1 MRTRQLSLFIAVI
14 ASLGAAPLLHPV
26 QALAADAA
34 AIQPKDGWYNKA
46 LVDYDFVRQNVSIPP
61 KKGVMIIDSRPAARQ
76 YDPGHIPGAINIPD
90 SQFDKMVDKLP
101 ADKTTLLLF
110 YCGGLECM
118 LSHNSA
124 FKAEKLGYTN
134 IKVYPA
140 GSPDWKARGAQMSV
154 SAAYIKKL
162 MEDKTPYALI
172 DARPKRLADK
182 GMIPTAINISDT
194 EFDKNVDKLPADK
207 ATLLI
212 YYCGG
217 LECVLSDNSAEKA
230 KKLGYT
236 NVLTYPPGYP
246 EWEKL
251 NAPATPMAA
260 MAGAAAN
267 MAAGMAQAMAQLM
280 PGKEKG
286 TVTVESFE
294 KVWKQNPG
302 SVMLVDVRDPREV
315 AAGMIKGSV
324 NIPMNELE
332 KKIATLP
339 TDKPVV
345 FVCGTGARS
354 GEAFDTVKL
363 LGSKVQASFLDADV
377 KFNADGTFTMVQKK

>member
-1 MRTRQLSLFIAVI
+1 MKAKQLTLFVAVM
-14 ASLGAAPLLHPV
+14 ASLAAAPLVYPV
-26 QALAADAA
+26 TAFAADAA
-34 AIQPKDGWYNKA
+34 TIQPRDGWYNKA
-46 LVDYDFVRQNVSIPP
+46 LVDFDFMRQNVSIPP

-90 SQFDKMVDKLP
+90 SQFDKLVDKLP
-101 ADKTTLLLF
+101 ADKATLLLF

-140 GSPDWKARGAQMSV
+140 GSPEWKAKGAQISV

-162 MEDKTPYALI
+162 MEDKAPYVLI
-172 DARPKRLADK
+172 DARPKRVADK
-182 GMIPTAINISDT
+182 GMIPTAINISDS
-194 EFDKNVDKLPADK
+194 EFDKHVDKLPADK
-207 ATLLI
+207 ATPLI

-230 KKLGYT
+230 KKAGYT

-246 EWEKL
+246 EWEKMHG
-251 NAPATPMAA
+251 APAAA
-260 MAGAAAN
+260 GAPAGAAAGATTSS
-267 MAAGMAQAMAQLM
+267 AALV

-286 TVTVESFE
+286 SVTVDSFQA
-294 KVWKQNPG
+294 VWKANPG
-302 SVMLVDVRDPREV
+302 SVMLVDVRDPKEV
-315 AAGMIKGSV
+315 ASGMIKGSV

-363 LGSKVQASFLDADV
+363 LGGKVQASFLDADV
-377 KFNADGTFTMVQKK
+377 KFNADGSYTMTAKK

>member
-1 MRTRQLSLFIAVI
+1 MRTQGLTLFVAAL
-14 ASLGAAPLLHPV
+14 ASLAAVPLVYPV
-26 QALAADAA
+26 TTYAADAA
-34 AIQPKDGWYNKA
+34 AIQPRDGWYAKA
-46 LVDYDFVRQNVSIPP
+46 LVDYDFVRQQVSIPP
-61 KKGVMIIDSRPAARQ
+61 KKGVVIIDSRPAARQ

-90 SQFDKMVDKLP
+90 SQFDKLVDKLP
-101 ADKTTLLLF
+101 ADKATLLLF

-140 GSPDWKARGAQMSV
+140 GSPEWKAKGGPISV
-154 SAAYIKKL
+154 SAAYVKKL
-162 MEDKTPYALI
+162 MDEKAAYALI
-172 DARPKRLADK
+172 DARPKRVADK

-194 EFDKNVDKLPADK
+194 EFDKHVDKLPTDK
-207 ATLLI
+207 ATPLI
-212 YYCGG
+212 FYCGG

-230 KKLGYT
+230 RKLGYT

-251 NAPATPMAA
+251 HGAPAPAA
-260 MAGAAAN
+260 GAPAGAAAAP
-267 MAAGMAQAMAQLM
+267 AASSAALV

-286 TVTVESFE
+286 SVTVDSFQS
-294 KVWKQNPG
+294 VWKANPG
-302 SVMLVDVRDPREV
+302 SVMLVDVRDAKEV
-315 AAGMIKGSV
+315 ASGMIKGSV

-354 GEAFDTVKL
+354 GEAYDTVKL
-363 LGSKVQASFLDADV
+363 LGGKVQASFLDADV
-377 KFNADGTFTMVQKK
+377 KFNADGSYTMAAKK

>member
-1 MRTRQLSLFIAVI
+1 MQEMIMRTHRLTLFVAVL
-14 ASLGAAPLLHPV
+14 ASLAAAPIVFPV
-26 QALAADAA
+26 TAYAADAV
-34 AIQPKDGWYNKA
+34 AIQSRDGWYNKA
-46 LVDYDFVRQNVSIPP
+46 LVDFDFMRQNVSIPP

-90 SQFDKMVDKLP
+90 SQFDKQVDKLP
-101 ADKTTLLLF
+101 ADKATLLLF

-124 FKAEKLGYTN
+124 LKAEKLGYTN

-140 GSPDWKARGAQMSV
+140 GSPEWKAKGAQVSV
-154 SAAYIKKL
+154 SAAHVKKL
-162 MEDKTPYALI
+162 IDEKANYMLI
-172 DARPKRLADK
+172 DARPKRVADK
-182 GMIPTAINISDT
+182 GMVPTAVNISDT

-230 KKLGYT
+230 RKLGYT
-236 NVLTYPPGYP
+236 NILTYPPGYP

-251 NAPATPMAA
+251 HGATASAPTLAA
-260 MAGAAAN
+260 
-267 MAAGMAQAMAQLM
+267 
-280 PGKEKG
+280 GKEKG
-286 TVTVESFE
+286 TVTVASFE
-294 KVWKQNPG
+294 KTWKENPG
-302 SVMLVDVRDPREV
+302 SLMLVDVRDPKEF
-315 AAGMIKGSV
+315 AAGTIKGAV
-324 NIPMNELE
+324 NIPMSDLE

-339 TDKPVV
+339 TDRPVV

-363 LGSKVQASFLDADV
+363 LGGKVQASFIDADT
-377 KFNADGTFTMVQKK
+377 KFNADGSYSMVEKK

>member
-1 MRTRQLSLFIAVI
+1 MKAKQLTLFVAVM
-14 ASLGAAPLLHPV
+14 ASLAAAPLVYPV
-26 QALAADAA
+26 TAFAADAA
-34 AIQPKDGWYNKA
+34 TIQPRDGWYNKA
-46 LVDYDFVRQNVSIPP
+46 LVDFDFMRQNVSIPP

-90 SQFDKMVDKLP
+90 SQFDKLVDKLP
-101 ADKTTLLLF
+101 ADKATLLLF

-140 GSPDWKARGAQMSV
+140 GSPEWKAKGAQISV

-162 MEDKTPYALI
+162 MEDKAPYVLI
-172 DARPKRLADK
+172 DARPKRVADK

-207 ATLLI
+207 ATPLI

-230 KKLGYT
+230 KKAGYT

-246 EWEKL
+246 EWEKMHG
-251 NAPATPMAA
+251 APAAA
-260 MAGAAAN
+260 GAPAGAAAGATTSS
-267 MAAGMAQAMAQLM
+267 AALV

-286 TVTVESFE
+286 SVTVDSFQA
-294 KVWKQNPG
+294 VWKANPG
-302 SVMLVDVRDPREV
+302 SVMLVDVRDPKEV
-315 AAGMIKGSV
+315 ASGMIKGSV

-363 LGSKVQASFLDADV
+363 LGGKVQASFLDADV
-377 KFNADGTFTMVQKK
+377 KFNADGSYTMTAKK

>member
-1 MRTRQLSLFIAVI
+1 MRARKLKLLIAVI
-14 ASLGAAPLLHPV
+14 AALGTAPLVYPIPTF
-26 QALAADAA
+26 AADAA
-34 AIQPKDGWYNKA
+34 SIQPRDGWYNKA
-46 LVDYDFVRQNVSIPP
+46 LVDYDFVRQNVGIPP

-90 SQFDKMVDKLP
+90 SQFDKLVDKLP
-101 ADKTTLLLF
+101 ADKATLLLF

-140 GSPDWKARGAQMSV
+140 GSPDWKAKGGPVSV
-154 SAAYIKKL
+154 SAAYLKKL
-162 MEDKTPYALI
+162 AEDKTPHVLI
-172 DARPKRLADK
+172 DARPKRVADK
-182 GMIPTAINISDT
+182 GMIPNAINISDT
-194 EFDKNVDKLPADK
+194 EFDKHVDKLPADK
-207 ATLLI
+207 ATPLI

-217 LECVLSDNSAEKA
+217 LECVLSDKSAEKA
-230 KKLGYT
+230 RKLGYT

-251 NAPATPMAA
+251 HGTP
-260 MAGAAAN
+260 AAA
-267 MAAGMAQAMAQLM
+267 AATAAAAVSPAPTLVLV

-286 TVTVESFE
+286 SVTVESFQAL
-294 KVWKQNPG
+294 WQASPG
-302 SVMLVDVRDPREV
+302 SIMLVDVRDPKEV
-315 AAGMIKGSV
+315 SAGMIKGSV

-332 KKIATLP
+332 KKVGTLP

-345 FVCGTGARS
+345 FLCGTGARA
-354 GEAFDTVKL
+354 GEAYDTVKL
-363 LGSKVQASFLDADV
+363 LGGKVLAWFIDADT
-377 KFNADGTFTMVQKK
+377 KFNADGSYTMVAKK

>member
-1 MRTRQLSLFIAVI
+1 MKARRISLFFAVI
-14 ASLGAAPLLHPV
+14 ACLGAAPLLYPV
-26 QALAADAA
+26 QASAADAA
-34 AIQPKDGWYNKA
+34 TIQPRDGWYSKA
-46 LVDYDFVRQNVSIPP
+46 LVDFDFVRQNVSIPP

-90 SQFDKMVDKLP
+90 SQFDKLVSKLP
-101 ADKTTLLLF
+101 EDKATLLLF

-134 IKVYPA
+134 IRVYPA
-140 GSPDWKARGAQMSV
+140 GSPEWKAKGGQMSV
-154 SAAYIKKL
+154 SAAYIQKL
-162 MEDKTPYALI
+162 MDDKAAYALV
-172 DARPKRLADK
+172 DARPKRVADK
-182 GMIPTAINISDT
+182 GMIPSAINISDT
-194 EFDKNVDKLPADK
+194 DFDKNVDKLPADK
-207 ATLLI
+207 ATALI

-230 KKLGYT
+230 RNLGYT

-251 NAPATPMAA
+251 HGAPAAGPAATATTGTPVATA
-260 MAGAAAN
+260 S
-267 MAAGMAQAMAQLM
+267 LV

-286 TVTVESFE
+286 SVTVDSFQA
-294 KVWKQNPG
+294 VWKSNPG
-302 SVMLVDVRDPREV
+302 SIMLVDVRDPKEV
-315 AAGMIKGSV
+315 AAGAIKGSV

-332 KKIATLP
+332 KKMGTLP

-363 LGSKVQASFLDADV
+363 LGGKVQAWFLDADT
-377 KFNADGTFTMVQKK
+377 KFSADGSYTMIAKK

>member
-1 MRTRQLSLFIAVI
+1 
-14 ASLGAAPLLHPV
+14 
-26 QALAADAA
+26 
-34 AIQPKDGWYNKA
+34 
-46 LVDYDFVRQNVSIPP
+46 
-61 KKGVMIIDSRPAARQ
+61 
-76 YDPGHIPGAINIPD
+76 
-90 SQFDKMVDKLP
+90 
-101 ADKTTLLLF
+101 
-110 YCGGLECM
+110 M

-140 GSPDWKARGAQMSV
+140 GSPEWKAKGAQMSV

-162 MEDKTPYALI
+162 IDEKAPYVLI
-172 DARPKRLADK
+172 DARPKRVADK

-194 EFDKNVDKLPADK
+194 EFDKQVDKLPADK
-207 ATLLI
+207 ATPLI

-217 LECVLSDNSAEKA
+217 LECVLSDNSADKA
-230 KKLGYT
+230 RKLGYT
-236 NVLTYPPGYP
+236 NVLTYPPGHP

-251 NAPATPMAA
+251 HGTPAPMAA
-260 MAGAAAN
+260 LAGAAAS
-267 MAAGMAQAMAQLM
+267 MASGMAQAMVQLM

-286 TVTVESFE
+286 SITVESFE

-302 SVMLVDVRDPREV
+302 SVMLVDVRDPKEV
-315 AAGMIKGSV
+315 ASGMIKGSV

-354 GEAFDTVKL
+354 GEAYDTVKL
-363 LGSKVQASFLDADV
+363 LGGKVQASFLDADV
-377 KFNADGTFTMVQKK
+377 KFNADGSFSMVQKK

>member
-1 MRTRQLSLFIAVI
+1 MRTKQFSLVVAVV
-14 ASLGAAPLLHPV
+14 A
-26 QALAADAA
+26 ALASVPAVYSTAAYGADAA
-34 AIQPKDGWYNKA
+34 AIQPKDGWYKT
-46 LVDYDFVRQNVSIPP
+46 LVDFDFMRQNVSIPP
-61 KKGVMIIDSRPAARQ
+61 KKGVVIIDSRPAARQ
-76 YDPGHIPGAINIPD
+76 YDLGHIPGAINIPD
-90 SQFDKMVDKLP
+90 SQFDKLVDKLP
-101 ADKTTLLLF
+101 ADKATLLLF

-140 GSPDWKARGAQMSV
+140 GSPDWKAKGAQMSV

-162 MEDKTPYALI
+162 MDDKAQYVMI
-172 DARPKRLADK
+172 DARPKRVADK
-182 GMIPTAINISDT
+182 GMIPTAINISDS
-194 EFDKNVDKLPADK
+194 EFDKHVDKLPVDK
-207 ATLLI
+207 ATPLI
-212 YYCGG
+212 FYCGG

-230 KKLGYT
+230 RKLGYT

-251 NAPATPMAA
+251 NGAPASAA
-260 MAGAAAN
+260 PAPVAAGAAP
-267 MAAGMAQAMAQLM
+267 AASAALVA
-280 PGKEKG
+280 GKEKG
-286 TVTVESFE
+286 SVTVASFE
-294 KVWKQNPG
+294 QVWKANPG
-302 SVMLVDVRDPREV
+302 SIMLVDVRDPKEV
-315 AAGMIKGSV
+315 AAGTIKGSV

-363 LGSKVQASFLDADV
+363 LGGKVQASFLDADV
-377 KFNADGTFTMVQKK
+377 KFNADGTFTMKQK

>member
-1 MRTRQLSLFIAVI
+1 MRTHRLTLFVAVL
-14 ASLGAAPLLHPV
+14 ASLAAAPIVFPV
-26 QALAADAA
+26 TAYAADAV
-34 AIQPKDGWYNKA
+34 AIQSRDGWYNKA
-46 LVDYDFVRQNVSIPP
+46 LVDFDFMRQNVSIPP

-90 SQFDKMVDKLP
+90 SQFDKQVDKLP
-101 ADKTTLLLF
+101 ADKATLLLF

-124 FKAEKLGYTN
+124 LKAEKLGYTN

-140 GSPDWKARGAQMSV
+140 GSPEWKAKGAQVSV
-154 SAAYIKKL
+154 SAAHVKKL
-162 MEDKTPYALI
+162 IDEKANYMLI
-172 DARPKRLADK
+172 DARPKRVADK
-182 GMIPTAINISDT
+182 GMIPSAINISDS

-236 NVLTYPPGYP
+236 NILTYPPGYP

-251 NAPATPMAA
+251 HGAPAAAGTP
-260 MAGAAAN
+260 AGAAAGP
-267 MAAGMAQAMAQLM
+267 AASSAALV

-286 TVTVESFE
+286 SVTVDSFQA
-294 KVWKQNPG
+294 VWKANPG
-302 SVMLVDVRDPREV
+302 SVMLVDVRDPKEV
-315 AAGMIKGSV
+315 ASGMIKGSV

-332 KKIATLP
+332 KKIGTLP

-354 GEAFDTVKL
+354 GEAYDTVKL
-363 LGSKVQASFLDADV
+363 LGGKVQASFLDADV
-377 KFNADGTFTMVQKK
+377 KFNADGTYSMAAKK

>member
-1 MRTRQLSLFIAVI
+1 MRTKQFSLVVAVV
-14 ASLGAAPLLHPV
+14 A
-26 QALAADAA
+26 ALASVPVVYSTAAYGADAA

-46 LVDYDFVRQNVSIPP
+46 LVDFDFMRQNVSIPL
-61 KKGVMIIDSRPAARQ
+61 KKGVVIIDSRPAARQ
-76 YDPGHIPGAINIPD
+76 YDLGHIPGAINIPD

-101 ADKTTLLLF
+101 ADKATLLLF

-124 FKAEKLGYTN
+124 FKAEKLGYSN

-140 GSPDWKARGAQMSV
+140 GSPDWKAKGAQMSV
-154 SAAYIKKL
+154 SAAYLKKL
-162 MEDKTPYALI
+162 MDDKAPYVLI
-172 DARPKRLADK
+172 DARPKRVTDK
-182 GMIPTAINISDT
+182 GMIPTAINISDS
-194 EFDKNVDKLPADK
+194 EFDKHVDKLPADK
-207 ATLLI
+207 ATPLI
-212 YYCGG
+212 FYCGG

-230 KKLGYT
+230 RKLGYT

-251 NAPATPMAA
+251 NGPATPMAA

-267 MAAGMAQAMAQLM
+267 MAAGMAQAMTQLV

-286 TVTVESFE
+286 SVTVESFE

-302 SVMLVDVRDPREV
+302 SVMLVDVRDPKEV
-315 AAGMIKGSV
+315 ASGTIKGSV

-363 LGSKVQASFLDADV
+363 LGGKVQASFLDADV
-377 KFNADGTFTMVQKK
+377 KFNADGTYSMKQK

>member
-1 MRTRQLSLFIAVI
+1 MRTKRLSLFLA
-14 ASLGAAPLLHPV
+14 ACATLAAAPLVAPSTSF
-26 QALAADAA
+26 AADTA

-46 LVDYDFVRQNVSIPP
+46 LVDYDFVRQQVSIPP

-90 SQFDKMVDKLP
+90 SQFDKLVDKLP
-101 ADKTTLLLF
+101 ADKASLLLF

-140 GSPDWKARGAQMSV
+140 GSPDWKAKGAQMSV
-154 SAAYIKKL
+154 SAAHIKKL
-162 MEDKTPYALI
+162 LDEKTPFTLI
-172 DARPKRLADK
+172 DARPKRVADK
-182 GMIPTAINISDT
+182 GMIPTAVNIADS
-194 EFDKNVDKLPADK
+194 EFDKHVDKLPADK
-207 ATLLI
+207 ASLLV

-236 NVLTYPPGYP
+236 NVMTYPPGYP

-251 NAPATPMAA
+251 YGPANPAAA
-260 MAGAAAN
+260 MAGAMAGVANAMVQAA
-267 MAAGMAQAMAQLM
+267 ASLV

-286 TVTVESFE
+286 SVTVASFE
-294 KVWKQNPG
+294 QVWKSAP
-302 SVMLVDVRDPREV
+302 SAVMLVDVRDPKEV
-315 AAGMIKGSV
+315 ASGAIKGSV

-332 KKIATLP
+332 KKISTLP
-339 TDKPVV
+339 TDKPVI
-345 FVCGTGARS
+345 FVCGTGARA
-354 GEAFDTVKL
+354 GEAYDTVKM
-363 LGSKVQASFLDADV
+363 LGGKVQASFLDADV
-377 KFNADGTFTMVQKK
+377 IFNADGSFTMKQK

>member
-1 MRTRQLSLFIAVI
+1 MKTQRLTLVVAVM
-14 ASLGAAPLLHPV
+14 AALAALPGVHSTT
-26 QALAADAA
+26 ALAADAA
-34 AIQPKDGWYNKA
+34 VVQPKEGWYKT
-46 LVDYDFVRQNVSIPP
+46 LVDFDFMRQNVAIPP

-101 ADKTTLLLF
+101 ADKATLLLF

-140 GSPDWKARGAQMSV
+140 GSPDWKAKGAQMSV

-162 MEDKTPYALI
+162 IDEKAAYVLV
-172 DARPKRLADK
+172 DARPKRVADK

-194 EFDKNVDKLPADK
+194 EFDKHVDKLPADK
-207 ATLLI
+207 ATPLI

-230 KKLGYT
+230 RKLGYG

-251 NAPATPMAA
+251 NGPASPMAA
-260 MAGAAAN
+260 MAGAAAT
-267 MAAGMAQAMAQLM
+267 MAAGMAQAMVQLM

-286 TVTVESFE
+286 SVTVESFE

-302 SVMLVDVRDPREV
+302 SVMLVDVRDPKEV
-315 AAGMIKGSV
+315 AAGTIKGAV

-332 KKIATLP
+332 KKIAGLP

-345 FVCGTGARS
+345 FMCGTGARA

-363 LGSKVQASFLDADV
+363 LGGKVQASFLDADIT
-377 KFNADGTFTMVQKK
+377 FNPDGTYRMKQK

>member
-1 MRTRQLSLFIAVI
+1 MRARKLTLLAAVI
-14 ASLGAAPLLHPV
+14 ATLGVVPPGYPV
-26 QALAADAA
+26 QTFAADAA
-34 AIQPKDGWYNKA
+34 TIQPKDGWYKKA
-46 LVDYDFVRQNVSIPP
+46 LVDFDFVRQNVSIPP

-90 SQFDKMVDKLP
+90 SQFDKQVDKLP
-101 ADKTTLLLF
+101 ADKATLLLF

-124 FKAEKLGYTN
+124 FKAEKLGYPN

-140 GSPDWKARGAQMSV
+140 GWPDWKARGGQVSV
-154 SAAYIKKL
+154 SAAHIKKL
-162 MEDKTPYALI
+162 IDEKASYVLI
-172 DARPKRLADK
+172 DARPRRVADK

-194 EFDKNVDKLPADK
+194 EFDKQVDKLPADK
-207 ATLLI
+207 ATPLI

-217 LECVLSDNSAEKA
+217 LECVLSDKSAEKA
-230 KKLGYT
+230 RKLGYT

-251 NAPATPMAA
+251 HGAPAT
-260 MAGAAAN
+260 AGAPASEAASP
-267 MAAGMAQAMAQLM
+267 AASSAALV

-286 TVTVESFE
+286 SVTVDSFQA
-294 KVWKQNPG
+294 VWKANPG
-302 SVMLVDVRDPREV
+302 SIMLVDVRDAKEV
-315 AAGMIKGSV
+315 AAGTIKGSV

-339 TDKPVV
+339 ADKPVV

-354 GEAFDTVKL
+354 GEAYDTVKL
-363 LGSKVQASFLDADV
+363 LGGKVQAFFLDAEV
-377 KFNADGTFTMVQKK
+377 KFNADGSYTMLAKK

>member
-1 MRTRQLSLFIAVI
+1 MRTRQLTLFVAVL
-14 ASLGAAPLLHPV
+14 ASLAAVPV
-26 QALAADAA
+26 AYPVPTYAADAA
-34 AIQPKDGWYNKA
+34 TIQPKDGWYNKA
-46 LVDYDFVRQNVSIPP
+46 LVDFDFVRQNVSIPP
-61 KKGVMIIDSRPAARQ
+61 KKGVVIIDSRPAARQ

-90 SQFDKMVDKLP
+90 SQFDKLVDKLP
-101 ADKTTLLLF
+101 ADKATLLLF

-140 GSPDWKARGAQMSV
+140 GSPDWKARGGQVSV
-154 SAAYIKKL
+154 SAAYVKKL
-162 MEDKTPYALI
+162 IDEKSHYVLI
-172 DARPKRLADK
+172 DARPKRVADK
-182 GMIPTAINISDT
+182 GMIPSAINISDS
-194 EFDKNVDKLPADK
+194 EFDKHVDKLPADK
-207 ATLLI
+207 ATTLI

-230 KKLGYT
+230 RKLGYS

-251 NAPATPMAA
+251 HGAPAPAGGAGTAA
-260 MAGAAAN
+260 GTAPAAA
-267 MAAGMAQAMAQLM
+267 ALV

-286 TVTVESFE
+286 SVTVASFE
-294 KVWKQNPG
+294 EVWKANPG
-302 SVMLVDVRDPREV
+302 SVMLVDVRDPKEV
-315 AAGMIKGSV
+315 ASGMIKGSV

-332 KKIATLP
+332 KKVGTLP

-354 GEAFDTVKL
+354 GEAYDTVKL
-363 LGSKVQASFLDADV
+363 LGGKVQAAFLDADV
-377 KFNADGTFTMVQKK
+377 KFNADGSFTMKQK

>member
-1 MRTRQLSLFIAVI
+1 MRARRINLLVAIAAAI
-14 ASLGAAPLLHPV
+14 GAVLAVYPA
-26 QALAADAA
+26 QAFAADSAT
-34 AIQPKDGWYNKA
+34 IQPKDGWYVKA
-46 LVDYDFVRQNVSIPP
+46 LVDYDFVKQQVSIPP

-101 ADKTTLLLF
+101 ADRATLLLF

-124 FKAEKLGYTN
+124 FKAEKLGYTK

-140 GSPDWKARGAQMSV
+140 GSPDWKAKGAQMSV
-154 SAAYIKKL
+154 SAAFIKKQID
-162 MEDKTPYALI
+162 EKAAYTLI
-172 DARPKRLADK
+172 DARPKRVADK
-182 GMIPTAINISDT
+182 GMIPTAINISDS
-194 EFDKNVDKLPADK
+194 EFDKHVDKLPADK
-207 ATLLI
+207 ASLLI

-230 KKLGYT
+230 RKLGYS
-236 NVLTYPPGYP
+236 NVMTYPPGYP

-251 NAPATPMAA
+251 NGPSSPIAA
-260 MAGAAAN
+260 MAN
-267 MAAGMAQAMAQLM
+267 MAAGVAQAMAQLI

-286 TVTVESFE
+286 SVTVESFE
-294 KVWKQNPG
+294 KVWMQNPG
-302 SVMLVDVRDPREV
+302 SVMLVDVRDPKEV
-315 AAGMIKGSV
+315 ASGMIKGSV

-332 KKIATLP
+332 KKVGTLP
-339 TDKPVV
+339 TDKTVV

-354 GEAFDTVKL
+354 GEAYDTVKL
-363 LGSKVQASFLDADV
+363 LGGKVQAAFLDADV
-377 KFNADGTFTMVQKK
+377 KFNADGTFSMKQK

>member
-1 MRTRQLSLFIAVI
+1 MRTKKLALFLAVC
-14 ASLGAAPLLHPV
+14 ASFAAGPLVYP
-26 QALAADAA
+26 APAFAADAA
-34 AIQPKDGWYNKA
+34 TIQPRDGWYNKA
-46 LVDYDFVRQNVSIPP
+46 LVDFDFVRQNVSIPP
-61 KKGVMIIDSRPAARQ
+61 KNGVMIIDSRPAARQ
-76 YDPGHIPGAINIPD
+76 YDPGHIPSAINIPD

-101 ADKTTLLLF
+101 ADKATLLLF
-110 YCGGLECM
+110 YCGGLECV

-140 GSPDWKARGAQMSV
+140 GSPEWKAKGAQMSV
-154 SAAYIKKL
+154 STAYIKKL
-162 MEDKTPYALI
+162 MEDKAPYVLI

-182 GMIPTAINISDT
+182 GMIPTAINVSDT

-236 NVLTYPPGYP
+236 NILTYPPGYP

-251 NAPATPMAA
+251 NGPATPMAA

-267 MAAGMAQAMAQLM
+267 MAAGMAQAMVQLM

-302 SVMLVDVRDPREV
+302 SVMLVDVRDPKEV

-332 KKIATLP
+332 KKIAMLP

-363 LGSKVQASFLDADV
+363 LGGKVQASFLDADV
-377 KFNADGTFTMVQKK
+377 KFNADGTFSMVQKK